1 MSFDFIMISLGI
13 SMILSITLIV
23 RVWGQRP
30 SSGQSATL
38 IAALMVA
45 VLWWTA
51 WYVIEIV
58 TSLDSLKYLGNS
70 LKFVG
75 VVFVPVIWLLFGLH
89 YTGRSEW
96 LAPNRIL
103 LLCLVPFVT
112 LGLITTNN
120 YHQLFWQNL
129 GITNLGGFAVTSSIP
144 GIWFWV
150 HSAYSYALIM
160 LASYFLF
167 RQFVGSPGLYRRQL
181 VALLVAVA
189 APMIANAITI
199 FGNQQLDITPISFT
213 ITGLAL
219 TRGLLRF
226 QLLNLVPIARNIIVE
241 SMGDGVIVLDAHDRI
256 VDINPAAKQIINP
269 QASDPIG
276 KPVAQVINL
285 VTERPDLA
293 AEMRASAGW
302 QNEIE
307 IMRKNDKHVLDVR
320 ISPLYDRQHQVSGRI
335 IIFRDITDRKRAE
348 GQIRSQN
355 EALIAVNHELVE
367 ARKQAEYLTQL
378 KSQFLATM
386 SHELRTPLNAIIG
399 YTEIQL
405 AGMTGTLTD
414 EQNDYQER
422 VLANAI
428 HLLGLINDV
437 LDLSKI
443 EAGRMDLIQ
452 KSFNVKKWLDEIVSQ
467 NRVLAEKKQL
477 CFEASLDAQLP
488 ETLVADSERLKQ
500 VVINLLSNASKFTD
514 TGYVKIEIA
523 RNDADTWKIIVSDS
537 GLGIPSHAQETIF
550 EEFRQVDG
558 STRRQHGGTGLGL
571 AIVRKLV
578 LMMGGTIRLKSE
590 VGNGSTFTI
599 ILPYLADPLRPAVSA
614 DVTRMEKE
622 TV

>member
-1 MSFDFIMISLGI
+1 
-13 SMILSITLIV
+13 MILSITLIV
-23 RVWGQRP
+23 RVWTQRQ
-30 SSGQSATL
+30 SSGRSATL
-38 IAALMVA
+38 IAALMIA

-51 WYVIEIV
+51 CYAFEII
-58 TSLDSLKYLGNS
+58 TPINELKLLSNS

-75 VVFVPVIWLLFGLH
+75 VVFVPVFWLLFALQ
-89 YTGRSEW
+89 YTGRTAW
-96 LAPNRIL
+96 LVLNRIL
-103 LLCLVPFVT
+103 LLCFIPFVT
-112 LGLITTNN
+112 IGLIATNA
-120 YHQLFWQNL
+120 YHQLFWQNM
-129 GITNLGGFAVTSSIP
+129 GIINLGDYSVTDAIY

-150 HSAYSYALIM
+150 HSLYSYALIM
-160 LASYFLF
+160 SASYFLF
-167 RQFVGSPGLYRRQL
+167 RQFVGSPTLYRRQL
-181 VALLVAVA
+181 VALLVAFA

-199 FGNQQLDITPISFT
+199 FGNQILDITPISFT

-219 TRGLLRF
+219 TWGLLRF

-241 SMGDGVIVLDAHDRI
+241 SMGDGVLVLDAHDRI
-256 VDINPAAKQIINP
+256 IDINPAAKQVINA
-269 QASDPIG
+269 QTSDPIG
-276 KPVAQVINL
+276 KSVAEVIDL
-285 VTERPDLA
+285 VTERPDLTA
-293 AEMRASAGW
+293 QIRASGGW

-307 IMRKNDKHVLDVR
+307 IMRKNDKYVLDVR
-320 ISPLYDRQHQVSGRI
+320 ISPLYDRNHQVSGRI

-348 GQIRSQN
+348 QQIRSQN
-355 EALIAVNHELVE
+355 DELIAVNHELVE

-386 SHELRTPLNAIIG
+386 SHELRTPLNAVIG

-452 KSFNVKKWLDEIVSQ
+452 KSFNLKKWLDEIVIQ

-477 CFEASLDAQLP
+477 RFEVSLDPQLP
-488 ETLVADSERLKQ
+488 ETVVADPERLKQ

-514 TGYVKIEIA
+514 TGYVKIELA
-523 RNDADTWKIIVSDS
+523 RNDADTWKISVSDS

-578 LMMGGTIRLKSE
+578 LMMGGNIRLKSE
-590 VGNGSTFTI
+590 VGAGSTFTI
-599 ILPYLADPLRPAVSA
+599 IMPYLADPARSAVSA
-614 DVTRMEKE
+614 VAIGMGEE